1 LKLCV
6 FVFFSYK
13 LLTTLFLQLKTV
25 AEKMALRQSFSF
37 YPTDD
42 QFTFFSDKIEEEIK
56 ETGKKDTLD
65 WGSQLK
71 FLLKAPSVENGE
83 EEETEDGVT
92 SEAANE
98 LIIVSLLAA
107 GDRGAL
113 DQESV
118 VEALNTSQVSI
129 QELVGGVKLEEYTMS
144 FLPDHLMHARAF
156 SNAAELLACH
166 PFIRRRVFA
175 LGIMEATSKE
185 VSDMLELRR
194 VVGKYVAATDNRRG
208 HALAKQAAGKE
219 GKATEVDVESAITF
233 DIDAVACDGSRLLI
247 DEIYRVT
254 NSMGS
259 SDSLG
264 MATCL
269 AAVGEGL
276 LKCRQPRDAMLRL
289 EEAVSLYRG
298 ILGPFH
304 VYVAHALHQV
314 AKALV
319 KLGETRVALLKFA
332 EAARIYEACNATLH
346 YDSIQNAQS
355 LASLLVDIGDMDKAE
370 SMFEEVIAMKM
381 SVYGEHSVPVAKT
394 INSYAILLAKH
405 GRMNQAMGNYEAAR
419 ATYERAP
426 APIIYDAEFEIKC
439 SYDVTLITLNIA
451 SIWSKKGDLQ
461 RALEC
466 YEEGVV
472 GLRKYDEAML
482 DLHEG
487 QDAPDAGKSSSHK
500 HMVAALGRIGSI
512 KLKLG
517 DEDGALDAY
526 LRLLEEVTDDSP
538 LASHTEKAKA
548 HIKCA
553 TIFRQKDISDSRAK
567 SVEHLRE
574 AFRMYKAIF
583 GPNHKDTVAIK
594 TSLDQWLAE
603 EKKR

>member
-1 LKLCV
+1 
-6 FVFFSYK
+6 
-13 LLTTLFLQLKTV
+13 
-25 AEKMALRQSFSF
+25 MAQRASFSF
-37 YPTDD
+37 YPMDD

-56 ETGKKDTLD
+56 ATKGRKSSR
-65 WGSQLK
+65 WGNKLA
-71 FLLKAPSVENGE
+71 FLSKAPSVDEASESDEG
-83 EEETEDGVT
+83 GIS
-92 SEAANE
+92 SEAAHE
-98 LIIVSLLAA
+98 LVILSLLAA
-107 GDRGAL
+107 GDREAL
-113 DQESV
+113 DQDSV
-118 VEALNTSQVSI
+118 VEALKQSQVAV
-129 QELVGGVKLEEYTMS
+129 QELVGGVKLEEYAMA
-144 FLPDHLMHARAF
+144 FLPDHLMHSRAF
-156 SNAAELLACH
+156 SNAAELLSCH
-166 PFIRRRVFA
+166 PFVRRRVFA

-185 VSDMLELRR
+185 VSDILELRR
-194 VVGKYVAATDNRRG
+194 VVGKYVAATDSRRG
-208 HALAKQAAGKE
+208 HALGEKGGTAG
-219 GKATEVDVESAITF
+219 GVDAESAINF

-247 DEIYRVT
+247 DEIYKVT

-426 APIIYDAEFEIKC
+426 PPLIYDAEFEIKC

-472 GLRKYDEAML
+472 GLRKYDDAMM

-487 QDAPDAGKSSSHK
+487 KDAHDAGKSSSHK

-517 DEDGALDAY
+517 DEDGALHAY
-526 LRLLEEVTDDSP
+526 LHLLEEVTDDSP

-553 TIFRQKDISDSRAK
+553 TIYRQKDNADSRTK
-567 SVEHLRE
+567 SVDHLRE

-583 GPNHKDTVAIK
+583 GPDHKDTVAIK

-603 EKKR
+603 EKKK